1 MATCG
6 GSVAV
11 GPNLISV
18 GGSDVGV
25 EWIVGLATTVGV
37 SCVMEVA
44 EIVEVAIMILV
55 GDGEIE
61 VG

>member
-6 GSVAV
+6 ESVAV
-11 GPNLISV
+11 DKSLISV
-18 GGSDVGV
+18 GGTDVGV
-25 EWIVGLATTVGV
+25 EWIIGLATTVGV

-44 EIVEVAIMILV
+44 LIILV